1 MSDQPNVAEFVSKR
15 IERFN
20 RFENLCKV
28 MADDLKEM
36 KYQVTQY
43 EAKVQTYEKQI
54 LLKKAE
60 ISELDETI
68 RRRKI
73 EAAGSLANVAGD
85 VQRREIELVKRTAEL
100 EVRERNVKLRAA
112 ETENLLLKAEKVI
125 GQKSAP
131 ASVPAP
137 VVEEVVREA
146 NSPTADIEASTP
158 APVEAKRGRG
168 RPKKEVAVSA

>member
-20 RFENLCKV
+20 RFENLCKL

-54 LLKKAE
+54 LLKKGE
-60 ISELDETI
+60 IAELDETI

-85 VQRREIELVKRTAEL
+85 VQRREMELVKRTAEL

-112 ETENLLLKAEKVI
+112 ETENLLVKAEKVI
-125 GQKSAP
+125 GQK
-131 ASVPAP
+131 ASPAP
-137 VVEEVVREA
+137 VVAEPVREA
-146 NSPTADIEASTP
+146 NAPASDTEASTP

>member
-20 RFENLCKV
+20 RFESLCKV
-28 MADDLKEM
+28 MAEDLKEM

-60 ISELDETI
+60 IGGLDEAI

-85 VQRREIELVKRTAEL
+85 VNRRETELVKRTAEL

-112 ETENLLLKAEKVI
+112 ETESLLVKAEKVI
-125 GQKSAP
+125 GRQAQTP
-131 ASVPAP
+131 ASVNVEASIPEP
-137 VVEEVVREA
+137 V
-146 NSPTADIEASTP
+146 IEAEAP
-158 APVEAKRGRG
+158 ALEVKRGRG
-168 RPKKEVAVSA
+168 RPKKGVPVSA